1 MSKTMDIIASIL
13 RTAKHPF
20 RQAEDRP
27 TKARQHR
34 YERRKIHE
42 HLRVCEWQDQSLS
55 DQGLFHGDRMPR
67 TEH

>member
-1 MSKTMDIIASIL
+1 MDTIASIL

-34 YERRKIHE
+34 YERRKINE
-42 HLRVCEWQDQSLS
+42 HLRVCEWRDQLLGE
-55 DQGLFHGDRMPR
+55 QELFPSHATVRI
-67 TEH
+67 EQ